1 MEIARYF
8 GKNRKFFLCGD
19 RLQNTYLQCCVQQSP
34 GSSHKWPTKPGNIAP
49 LPGGIHFEFTRFP
62 CSKCLKMWF
71 VWWSTELI
79 EGAVAC
85 ADVSGA
91 DLVSGSLAQRG
102 GSVEMG
108 KVGHGGG
115 RGLYNRYTHATEE
128 KSFSSEVVKLFFL
141 IHSKMMQESST

>member
-19 RLQNTYLQCCVQQSP
+19 RLQNTYFQCCVEQSP
-34 GSSHKWPTKPGNIAP
+34 GSSHKARQYCSASGWDP
-49 LPGGIHFEFTRFP
+49 LGLTRFP
-62 CSKCLKMWF
+62 YSKCLKMWF
-71 VWWSTELI
+71 VSWSTELI

-91 DLVSGSLAQRG
+91 DLVSGSLTQRG
-102 GSVEMG
+102 GSIEMG
-108 KVGHGGG
+108 KVWHGRWWQGAIQPVQPCNGG
-115 RGLYNRYTHATEE
+115 EIIQFRG
-128 KSFSSEVVKLFFL
+128 SEVVFL